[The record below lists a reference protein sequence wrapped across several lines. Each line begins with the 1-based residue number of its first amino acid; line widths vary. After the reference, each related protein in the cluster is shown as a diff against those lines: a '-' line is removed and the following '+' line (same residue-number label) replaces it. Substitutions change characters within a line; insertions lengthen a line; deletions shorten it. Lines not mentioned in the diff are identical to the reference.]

1 MEFLD
6 PYDDIFISESDRL
19 FRKKPPGCISYDR
32 QKKRFRVQGPRPEKK
47 HIGFYDTRE
56 TALEAL
62 NFFHM
67 TGKKMESH
75 RTIRKSGTGS
85 INKKGTKY
93 IARLENIYIG
103 TYRTEK
109 DAIDAIITFKILGK
123 KNKSLS

>member
-1 MEFLD
+1 
-6 PYDDIFISESDRL
+6 
-19 FRKKPPGCISYDR
+19 
-32 QKKRFRVQGPRPEKK
+32 
-47 HIGFYDTRE
+47 
-56 TALEAL
+56 
-62 NFFHM
+62 
-67 TGKKMESH
+67 MESH

-123 KNKSLS
+123 KINHCLKV